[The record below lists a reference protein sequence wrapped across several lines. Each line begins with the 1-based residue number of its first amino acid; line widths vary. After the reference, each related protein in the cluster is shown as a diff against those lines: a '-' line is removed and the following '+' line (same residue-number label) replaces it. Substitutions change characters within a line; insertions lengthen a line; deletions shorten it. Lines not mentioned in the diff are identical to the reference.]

1 MNPLLARL
9 AHLRDRIDGL
19 SLRERALIMVSALVL
34 LWALWDNLLM
44 QPLNRHHHHQQER
57 IQTLQGQVETL
68 QQLGAQIV
76 ARAGQDPNTEL
87 REQVA
92 RIRGSV
98 AELDKRLRDMTAEL
112 VDPKDMAP
120 MLEAV
125 LQRNRDLRLLQLRSL
140 KPQSLLV
147 GDKSAGESEAATIYR
162 HPVEIVFEG
171 RYLEVLGYL
180 SSLESLPWEL
190 FWDSIHI
197 ELVDYPRSRITLMVH
212 TLGLREGLLGV

>member
-1 MNPLLARL
+1 MNPPLARL
-9 AHLRDRIDGL
+9 VHLRDRIDGL
-19 SLRERALIMVSALVL
+19 ALRERALIMISALVL

-44 QPLNRHHHHQQER
+44 QPLNRHHHNQHER
-57 IQTLQGQVETL
+57 IQTLQGQVETF

-76 ARAGQDPNTEL
+76 ARAGQDPNAEL
-87 REQVA
+87 REKIA
-92 RIRGSV
+92 NIRKSITG
-98 AELDKRLRDMTAEL
+98 LDERLRDMTAEL
-112 VDPKDMAP
+112 VDPKDMAS

-125 LQRNRDLRLLQLRSL
+125 LQRNHDLRLLQLRSL
-140 KPQSLLV
+140 KSASLMV
-147 GDKSAGESEAATIYR
+147 GEESAGEGESALIYR

-197 ELVDYPRSRITLMVH
+197 EIVDYPRSRITLVVH